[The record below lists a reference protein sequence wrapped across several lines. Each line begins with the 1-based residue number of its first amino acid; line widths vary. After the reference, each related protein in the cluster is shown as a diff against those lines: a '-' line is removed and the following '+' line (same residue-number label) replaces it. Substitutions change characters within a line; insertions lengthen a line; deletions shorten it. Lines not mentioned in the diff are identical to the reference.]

1 MPEFSAAVAQR
12 FGLQDDVAA
21 AQRYLGQI
29 AVTRVENPEIQHAF
43 AVALMLLDRSGL
55 SAEARS
61 LILVHLVQLSGIHLG
76 AIALFD
82 GRFAT
87 LAPPSSAPVHLDIAE
102 LREVGDPVR
111 AGRRPLISTILHL
124 NEVYRICKETLS
136 GHGPLP

>member
-1 MPEFSAAVAQR
+1 VVVFHAAVARR
-12 FGLQDDVAA
+12 FGLQDNIVT
-21 AQRYLGQI
+21 AQLYLGQI
-29 AVTRVENPEIQHAF
+29 AVTRVESPDIQHTF

-55 SAEARS
+55 GAEARS

-87 LAPPSSAPVHLDIAE
+87 LAPPSTAPVHLDIVE
-102 LREVGDPVR
+102 LKEIGDPVK

-124 NEVYRICKETLS
+124 NEVYRICREVI
-136 GHGPLP
+136 HGNGNVP

>member
-1 MPEFSAAVAQR
+1 MTEFSAAVAKR
-12 FGLQDDVAA
+12 FGLQDDIVA

-29 AVTRVENPEIQHAF
+29 AVTRVEDLAIQHAF

-55 SAEARS
+55 SSEARS

-87 LAPPSSAPVHLDIAE
+87 LAPPSVVPVHLDISE
-102 LREVGDPVR
+102 LKQIEDPVR

-136 GHGPLP
+136 GHGPMP